1 MRDRERPGDLDRP
14 VAVKPKRQRRRLQT
28 PSDEVRNRILES
40 AAELIATTG
49 FPELRMDELAKRA
62 GLSVGTL
69 YLYFEGK
76 NDLFV
81 ELVTGYTDRLIA
93 RFHRADDE
101 GGTVVER
108 LARRFDAYLDFVEE
122 NRSGFLYFR
131 DSGTVNTTGGRL
143 STWALNVHAADLQH
157 LLEEGMTTGELR
169 SMDPGMLAQALTGL
183 LQHMVGVWLDGD
195 SDMSR
200 DELRH
205 FLDSLIAFGTQSPRS
220 VTDE

>member
-1 MRDRERPGDLDRP
+1 MAELDRP
-14 VAVKPKRQRRRLQT
+14 VAVKPKRQRRRLSA
-28 PSDEVRNRILES
+28 PSDEVRGRILEA
-40 AAELIATTG
+40 AAELIAVSG
-49 FPELRMDELAKRA
+49 FPDLRMDELAKRA

-81 ELVTGYTDRLIA
+81 ELVTGYTDRLIT
-93 RFHRADDE
+93 RFHQADDA

-122 NRSGFLYFR
+122 NRAGFLYFR

-143 STWALNVHAADLQH
+143 SAWALDVHASDLRP
-157 LLEEGMTTGELR
+157 LLEEGMASGELR
-169 SMDPGMLAQALTGL
+169 PMDPGLLAQAVTGL
-183 LQHMVGVWLDGD
+183 LQHMVGVWLESDGA
-195 SDMSR
+195 MSR

-205 FLDSLIAFGTQSPRS
+205 FLDSLIAFGTQSRS
-220 VTDE
+220 AADG